1 MQTRNPSKRVSSHYR
16 QKFHALWAKVALDH
30 LIFPPCAEAQCLPEP
45 ERQPAMALRHTLD
58 RLPLM
63 S

>member
-1 MQTRNPSKRVSSHYR
+1 MAGEYVCSVCGKE
-16 QKFHALWAKVALDH
+16 HAGLPTDWAYKLPDDLWA
-30 LIFPPCAEAQCLPEP
+30 LPEP